1 MSSAPSILLVDEEP
15 ILRRATALLLTN
27 RGGRV
32 SSVATL
38 AEAVALTGERIF
50 DVAVLDIT
58 LEGPSAA
65 VMVSAL
71 RSRGL
76 LPRRFVVCL
85 PGALQDENDFVVAL
99 RKPYPFSD
107 LLSAVFGPGRG
118 RRPARSGVFA
128 PTRAGTLLSVRPKRR
143 ASRGRRDPE

>member
-15 ILRRATALLLTN
+15 VLRRATALLLGN

-32 SSVATL
+32 SPVATL
-38 AEAVALTGERIF
+38 AEALTLTGERIF

-58 LEGPSAA
+58 LEGPSAS
-65 VMVSAL
+65 VMVDGL
-71 RSRGL
+71 RARGL

-85 PGALQDENDFVVAL
+85 PGAPQEENDFVIVL
-99 RKPYPFSD
+99 RKPYPFDD
-107 LLSAVFGPGRG
+107 LISAVFGPGRG

-128 PTRAGTLLSVRPKRR
+128 PVRAAAVLPIRPKRR
-143 ASRGRRDPE
+143 ASRARRDPG